1 MCGVGATVSSVVSM
15 EAADIGTTNR
25 LVETALTSEAVG
37 RWKDAG
43 VNNRRIAGGAL
54 VAGVL
59 LLAALVVGG
68 YVAHKHF
75 VRGVNGDDFAI
86 WDDPKRTFFLP
97 NDTGGPRLMRRCEY
111 VDECRSPDA
120 GELVQPRES
129 FDFKLYYDEDRTYIV
144 ANVQGRTL
152 GCVTAP
158 VANGVGPYP
167 ASLSDLTPCPRGTP
181 KTS

>member
-1 MCGVGATVSSVVSM
+1 MHASMCGVGATVSSVVSM

-75 VRGVNGDDFAI
+75 MRGVNGDDFAI

-97 NDTGGPRLMRRCEY
+97 NDTGGPRLMAAA
-111 VDECRSPDA
+111 SMWTSA
-120 GELVQPRES
+120 GPRTRANLSSRES
-129 FDFKLYYDEDRTYIV
+129 HSTSSSITTRT
-144 ANVQGRTL
+144 GRT
-152 GCVTAP
+152 
-158 VANGVGPYP
+158 
-167 ASLSDLTPCPRGTP
+167 
-181 KTS
+181 